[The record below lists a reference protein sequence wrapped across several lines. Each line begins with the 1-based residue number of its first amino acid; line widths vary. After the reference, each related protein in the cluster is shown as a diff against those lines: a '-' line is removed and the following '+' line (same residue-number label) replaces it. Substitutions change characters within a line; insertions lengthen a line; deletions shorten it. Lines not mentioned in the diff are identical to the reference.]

1 MKKSTH
7 TKPDLP
13 SGDMEQSANSAADQ
27 KCPDTT
33 SSKISTPDPYLPY
46 DIMPTKLMEVLCGK
60 DREHWKKAWEFEM
73 DRATLKQTW
82 EDVEEEEYTV
92 GDTADLVNSFK
103 KLIPKGVKPIK
114 SKFVFRKT
122 IRPNGTIKYR
132 VRLVACGYS
141 QILGKDFDETYAPT
155 AKYRSLCMI
164 LNLAAIFDWEIEGI
178 DVEQAFLESPL
189 DKEIYMTL
197 PKDVYCQSNNPNKPA
212 IVKLLRSLYGL
223 KQAGELWYKTVKEI
237 LTDFNYTCL
246 IHDSCV
252 FIKRNPD
259 TGKVIIV
266 VVYVDDILFIGN
278 DKDEIQKI
286 LTHVESRVTAMTTMG
301 EVTRYIGVEISR
313 DRVNHTIS
321 LSQQPYIDKI
331 VQSNEVHDKSTKPI
345 PMQPQAD
352 YNSPGDGTNP
362 PIQNQVGEF

>member
-1 MKKSTH
+1 
-7 TKPDLP
+7 
-13 SGDMEQSANSAADQ
+13 
-27 KCPDTT
+27 
-33 SSKISTPDPYLPY
+33 
-46 DIMPTKLMEVLCGK
+46 
-60 DREHWKKAWEFEM
+60 
-73 DRATLKQTW
+73 
-82 EDVEEEEYTV
+82 
-92 GDTADLVNSFK
+92 
-103 KLIPKGVKPIK
+103 
-114 SKFVFRKT
+114 
-122 IRPNGTIKYR
+122 
-132 VRLVACGYS
+132 
-141 QILGKDFDETYAPT
+141 
-155 AKYRSLCMI
+155 MI

-189 DKEIYMTL
+189 DKDIYMTL
-197 PKDVYCQSNNPNKPA
+197 PKDVYCQRDKPNKPA

-246 IHDSCV
+246 NHDSCV

-278 DKDEIQKI
+278 DKDEIQQI
-286 LTHVESRVTAMTTMG
+286 LTHVESRVTAMNTMG

-331 VQSNEVHDKSTKPI
+331 VQSNEVHDKSAKPI

-362 PIQNQVGEF
+362 PIQKQVGDFRFQADRTRPDIQTAVGILGSNSVNLVRRIYEVSTTLRDTRKVLEICS

>member
-1 MKKSTH
+1 MPRLNIIK
-7 TKPDLP
+7 DLYSRTLP
-13 SGDMEQSANSAADQ
+13 TIRHHAN
-27 KCPDTT
+27 
-33 SSKISTPDPYLPY
+33 KINGS
-46 DIMPTKLMEVLCGK
+46 IVWKEK
-60 DREHWKKAWEFEM
+60 RHWKKAWEFEM

-92 GDTADLVNSFK
+92 SDTADLVSSFK
-103 KLIPKGVKPIK
+103 KQIPKGVKPIK

-189 DKEIYMTL
+189 NKDIYMTL
-197 PKDVYCQSNNPNKPA
+197 PKDVYCQSDKPNKPA

-246 IHDSCV
+246 IHDSGV

-266 VVYVDDILFIGN
+266 VVYVDDILFIGKG
-278 DKDEIQKI
+278 KDEIQKI
-286 LTHVESRVTAMTTMG
+286 LTHVESRVTAVTTMG

-321 LSQQPYIDKI
+321 LSQPYIDKI
-331 VQSNEVHDKSTKPI
+331 VQSNEVHDKSAKPI

-352 YNSPGDGTNP
+352 YNSPGDGTNL
-362 PIQNQVGEF
+362 PIQKQVGEFRFLADRHPSCCRDIGI